1 MKSHLPSEKNDVR
14 EGDLEEM
21 VLNAVTKERKLARV
35 RFNEYEKHIID
46 WINKYCENRDIRCI
60 SYTMPE
66 YDLVLDFIDRLGD
79 RAHTLQIDLGDIC
92 GNDFNWSD
100 FRKLKAYV
108 KSFIRFHCCTRR
120 IISWLPAM

>member
-14 EGDLEEM
+14 EGDLQEM
-21 VLNAVTKERKLARV
+21 HLNAVTQEQKLARV
-35 RFNEYEKHIID
+35 RFNEYERHIID
-46 WINKYCENRDIRCI
+46 WINKYCKNRDIRSI
-60 SYTMPE
+60 SYPMPE
-66 YDLVLDFIDRLGD
+66 YELVLDFVDRFGD
-79 RAHTLQIDLGDIC
+79 QVYTLQIDLGDIC
-92 GNDFNWSD
+92 GDDFNWSD

>member
-1 MKSHLPSEKNDVR
+1 MKSHLSSEKNDIR

-21 VLNAVTKERKLARV
+21 VLNAVTQERKLARV

-66 YDLVLDFIDRLGD
+66 YELVLEFNDRFGD
-79 RAHTLQIDLGDIC
+79 QIYTLQIDLGDIC
-92 GNDFNWSD
+92 GDDFNWSD

-120 IISWLPAM
+120 IISWLPAI